1 MNYRKQENHYLV
13 VLDKGDEITT
23 SLAQFVADEGLQ
35 GGVIRGIGGVTSVTL
50 GFFDTVA
57 KEYLR
62 KEFNGFYELAA
73 LIGDISLVDG
83 KPFCHLHA
91 VISDSDMNAFAGHL
105 LRAEISVTGEII
117 VTPGQP
123 VHRKLN
129 REIGLNLLDI

>member
-1 MNYRKQENHYLV
+1 VKYRREDNSYLV
-13 VLDKGDEITT
+13 VLDKGDEITA
-23 SLAQFVADEGLQ
+23 SLAKFVADEGLQ
-35 GGVIRGIGGVTSVTL
+35 GGVIRGIGGVRNITL
-50 GFFDTVA
+50 GFFDTQR

-105 LRAEISVTGEII
+105 LGAEISVTCEIT
-117 VTPGQP
+117 VTPGDP

-129 REIGLNLLDI
+129 RQIGLNLLDI

>member
-1 MNYRKQENHYLV
+1 MKYRKEDEYYLV

-23 SLAQFVADEGLQ
+23 SLAQFVADEDLQ
-35 GGVIRGIGGVTSVTL
+35 GGIIRGIGGVTNVTL
-50 GFFDTVA
+50 GFFDTVS

-62 KEFNGFYELAA
+62 KEFNDFYELAV

-91 VISDSDMNAFAGHL
+91 VISDLDLNAYAGHL
-105 LRAEISVTGEII
+105 LRAEISVTGEIV
-117 VTPGQP
+117 VTPGLP

>member
-1 MNYRKQENHYLV
+1 MKYCKEGDSYLV
-13 VLDKGDEITT
+13 VLDRGDEITT
-23 SLAQFVADEGLQ
+23 SLAQFVADEGLE
-35 GGVIRGIGGVTSVTL
+35 GGVIRGIGGVTNVTL
-50 GFFDTVA
+50 GFFDIWQ

-62 KEFNGFYELAA
+62 KEFNDFYELAA

-91 VISDSDMNAFAGHL
+91 VISDSDMNAFGGHL
-105 LRAEISVTGEII
+105 LNAEISVTCEIV

-129 REIGLNLLDI
+129 KEIGLNLIDI